1 MHEIKCPHCGQTFT
15 IDEAGYA
22 DIARQVRDNEFDKQL
37 RERLALADQEKNK
50 AVELAETKAA
60 GELRAT
66 AAAKEAQIQE
76 LKALLDA
83 ADVAKELE
91 VTRALA
97 AVQKERDA
105 LAADLENA
113 RQEKVA
119 AIQLAEAKLTA
130 ELHKESATKDA
141 EIQGL
146 RSKLETAEVARKL
159 ELTQSLAAVEK
170 ERDELKNG
178 LARVELEKQLAETDR
193 KSVV

>member
-97 AVQKERDA
+97 AVQKER
-105 LAADLENA
+105 EPPGRRSGERTA
-113 RQEKVA
+113 REGCRHPA
-119 AIQLAEAKLTA
+119 
-130 ELHKESATKDA
+130 S
-141 EIQGL
+141 
-146 RSKLETAEVARKL
+146 
-159 ELTQSLAAVEK
+159 
-170 ERDELKNG
+170 
-178 LARVELEKQLAETDR
+178 
-193 KSVV
+193 